1 MFLTIPPPR
10 IADDEHSGSTVSA
23 DEESTSHSD
32 NADTDMDIPLL
43 STDPSWT
50 LFSILSSAAMYIT
63 RMLRSTSRYARI
75 VLLRIQYPHRRR
87 RDSGTDEADGIELNR
102 FHSSSSHSTSN
113 PSANAGSA
121 YESSSLPSDTLLP
134 YDLGLFLL
142 PPIPLHTVPSS
153 QGHTPRPGSSIVKDS
168 RTVAGDGGSDGGEEL
183 KEEVEKGGSTSVS
196 ESPSVRVDQI
206 EHFFVAQ
213 NVMYEYHDIFGF
225 KPFRVDTAD
234 VGQSQGEGGGRS
246 DSEGEEGG
254 EREVWEDIETGSG
267 SGSGRG
273 TDAAN
278 DDEEEVE
285 DGEECVVCLTAR
297 REVLL
302 LPCR

>member
-1 MFLTIPPPR
+1 M
-10 IADDEHSGSTVSA
+10 
-23 DEESTSHSD
+23 
-32 NADTDMDIPLL
+32 
-43 STDPSWT
+43 
-50 LFSILSSAAMYIT
+50 
-63 RMLRSTSRYARI
+63 
-75 VLLRIQYPHRRR
+75 
-87 RDSGTDEADGIELNR
+87 
-102 FHSSSSHSTSN
+102 
-113 PSANAGSA
+113 
-121 YESSSLPSDTLLP
+121 
-134 YDLGLFLL
+134 
-142 PPIPLHTVPSS
+142 
-153 QGHTPRPGSSIVKDS
+153 KDS
-168 RTVAGDGGSDGGEEL
+168 LTVAGDGGSEEV
-183 KEEVEKGGSTSVS
+183 KEEVERGRSTSVS

-234 VGQSQGEGGGRS
+234 VGQSQGEGGGRN
-246 DSEGEEGG
+246 DSEGEVGG

-267 SGSGRG
+267 SGRG
-273 TDAAN
+273 TGVVH